1 MNLIC
6 EKTLTCT
13 NYYLYDE
20 NDEIYG
26 FIQNEIYKYYY
37 VKDSL
42 NNILGIID
50 AYGNLVVKY
59 SQDAYGN
66 CLRKEGSIYNPIRY
80 KGYYYDEETNM
91 YYCKSR
97 YYVPELYRWL
107 NIDNANFLKEDD
119 INKLNLFVYCSN
131 NPVMYFDGSGHF
143 AILATLLIAGT
154 VMGAI
159 SGFGFTAGK
168 ELIEKDWNFSKVNWG
183 KAFNNG
189 IVGAATGFSLA
200 MGGGILGPVLAG
212 TAAAGAMSAGTAFG
226 ISLGVSFAAGSLGY
240 ATEEWM
246 NGRTP
251 SFKKTMANGAFVA
264 AEGAMNFVMG
274 GILGSVGTIGT
285 KGKFLR
291 SVEWYAKFV
300 FAQELTTPFKYGID
314 IIRRNL

>member
-1 MNLIC
+1 
-6 EKTLTCT
+6 
-13 NYYLYDE
+13 
-20 NDEIYG
+20 
-26 FIQNEIYKYYY
+26 
-37 VKDSL
+37 
-42 NNILGIID
+42 
-50 AYGNLVVKY
+50 
-59 SQDAYGN
+59 
-66 CLRKEGSIYNPIRY
+66 
-80 KGYYYDEETNM
+80 M
-91 YYCKSR
+91 YYCQSR

-131 NPVMYFDGSGHF
+131 NPVMGIDKDGHF

-159 SGFGFTAGK
+159 SGFGITAGK
-168 ELIEKDWNFSKVNWG
+168 ELIEKDWNFSEVNWG
-183 KAFNNG
+183 KAINNG

-200 MGGGILGPVLAG
+200 MGVGVLGPVLAE
-212 TAAAGAMSAGTAFG
+212 TAAAGAMSAGTALG

-240 ATEEWM
+240 ATEESM

-251 SFKKTMANGAFVA
+251 SFGKVMANGAFVA

-291 SVEWYAKFV
+291 SVEWYAKFA
-300 FAQELTTPFKYGID
+300 FAQEFTSPFKYGVD